1 MIITGKN
8 IVVTGAASGI
18 GRHVVMLL
26 LQQGA
31 TVLAVDR
38 AELLF
43 DTHPNLFTLQA
54 DIAAPQ
60 NIDNLFI
67 YAVDTLGSIDV
78 FIANAGFAYYE
89 KLEQPDWQRMEAIY
103 KVNVLS
109 PIYSLKKLV
118 QLNGNKPCSFVA
130 VSSAMAYLGVPG
142 YAQYAGT
149 KGALHRFMETYR
161 NEHHHRLHLM
171 VVYPIATKTNFFNQ
185 AGNNIPV
192 AWPTQEPQEVAKAM
206 VSGLITGKKRVY
218 PSFLFQVILVANRYL
233 PFVFPFYLWLERKKF
248 NLWVRGN

>member
-1 MIITGKN
+1 MELQGKN
-8 IVVTGAASGI
+8 IVITGAASGI
-18 GRHVVMLL
+18 GKELTQLL

-31 TVLAVDR
+31 KVLAADR
-38 AELLF
+38 SSLPFAPTE
-43 DTHPNLFTLQA
+43 NLFTLQA
-54 DIAAPQ
+54 DIAGPE
-60 NIDNLFI
+60 NVDFLFSH
-67 YAVDTLGSIDV
+67 ALQVLGGIDV

-89 KLEQPDWQRMEAIY
+89 KLEEPDWSRMEAIY

-118 QLNGNKPCSFVA
+118 ALNGDKPCSFVA

-171 VVYPIATKTNFFNQ
+171 VVYPIATKTNFFNS

-192 AWPTQEPQEVAKAM
+192 AWPTQEPAAVAKAM
-206 VSGLITGKKRVY
+206 VRGLQRGSKRVY
-218 PSFLFQVILVANRYL
+218 PSALFKLILVANRYL

-248 NLWVRGN
+248 KVWVKGN

>member
-1 MIITGKN
+1 MNIVGKN

-18 GRHVVMLL
+18 GKHLVLLL
-26 LQQGA
+26 LQKGA
-31 TVLAVDR
+31 RVLAADR

-43 DTHPNLFTLQA
+43 DTNPNLFTLQA
-54 DIAAPQ
+54 DISEPG
-60 NIDNLFI
+60 NVDNLFTQ
-67 YAVDTLGSIDV
+67 AVDTLGGIDI

-118 QLNGNKPCSFVA
+118 QLNGDKPCSFVA

-149 KGALHRFMETYR
+149 KGGLHRFMETYR
-161 NEHHHRLHLM
+161 NEHHHSLHLM
-171 VVYPIATKTNFFNQ
+171 VVYPIATKTNFFNR

-192 AWPTQEPQEVAKAM
+192 AWPTQEAHEVARAM
-206 VSGLITGKKRVY
+206 VNGLISGKKRVY
-218 PSFLFQVILVANRYL
+218 PSFLFQVILAANRYL

-248 NLWVRGN
+248 RGWVKSN

>member
-1 MIITGKN
+1 MDIAGKN

-18 GRHVVMLL
+18 GMHLVQLL
-26 LQQGA
+26 LQQKA
-31 TVLAVDR
+31 NVLAVDR
-38 AELLF
+38 AEITLTQPGL
-43 DTHPNLFTLQA
+43 HTLQS
-54 DIAAPQ
+54 DISSHENVDA
-60 NIDNLFI
+60 LFAH
-67 YAVDTLGSIDV
+67 AVATLGSIDV

-118 QLNGNKPCSFVA
+118 QLNGNKPCVFVG

-149 KGALHRFMETYR
+149 KGALHRFIETYR
-161 NEHHHRLHLM
+161 NEHHRNLHLM

-192 AWPTQEPQEVAKAM
+192 AWPTQQPQDVAKAI
-206 VSGLITGKKRVY
+206 VNGLQHNKKRVY
-218 PSFLFQVILVANRYL
+218 PSVLFKIILVANRFL
-233 PFVFPFYLWLERKKF
+233 PFAFPLYLWLERKKF
-248 NLWVRGN
+248 RQWLQG